1 MKITS
6 TVKKILS
13 SYESEN
19 FGVRTNLSRILMHG
33 KLAGT
38 GRLIILPVDQGFEH
52 GPDRSFAIN
61 PDAYNPIYHY
71 QLAVD
76 AGLSAYAAPLG
87 MLQAG
92 VGNFYGQIPTILK
105 INSSNTLAQ
114 SMDQAVTGTVD
125 DAVKMGCSAIG
136 FTIYPGSDHNFD
148 LMEEFRE
155 ISKEAKDKGLAVVLW
170 AYARGVKISKQGET
184 AINIISYAAH
194 MSALLGANIIK
205 VKLPTDFIEDDP
217 TKVAFENELIEV
229 STLKDRVAHIKK
241 VAFDGMRIVI
251 FSGGDTKNDNALM
264 DEIRAIHFGGGNG
277 SIIGRNCFQRKRE
290 DSLKLLNQM
299 IEIYKSK

>member
-1 MKITS
+1 MKVTT
-6 TVKKILS
+6 TVKRILS

-19 FGVRTNLSRILMHG
+19 YGVRTNLARILMQG

-61 PDAYNPIYHY
+61 SPAYDPLYHF
-71 QLAVD
+71 QLAID

-92 VGNFYGQIPTILK
+92 VGSFYGQIPTILK

-114 SMDQAVTGTVD
+114 SMDQAITGSVD

-136 FTIYPGSDHNFD
+136 FTIYPGSDHNFN

-155 ISKEAKDKGLAVVLW
+155 LSKEAKDKGLAVVLW
-170 AYARGVKISKQGET
+170 AYARGKEISKQGET

-194 MSALLGANIIK
+194 ISALLGANIIK
-205 VKLPTDFIEDDP
+205 VKLPTNFIEDDP
-217 TKVAFENELIEV
+217 TKIVFEKNLIKID
-229 STLKDRVAHIKK
+229 SLKDRVAHIKK
-241 VAFDGMRIVI
+241 VTFAGKRIVV

-264 DEIRAIHFGGGNG
+264 DEIKAIHQGGGNG

-299 IEIYKSK
+299 IDIYKSK

>member
-1 MKITS
+1 MKVTS

-13 SYESEN
+13 SYDSEN
-19 FGVRTNLSRILMHG
+19 YGVKTNLSRILMQG
-33 KLAGT
+33 KLAGS

-52 GPDRSFAIN
+52 GPDRSFSVN
-61 PDAYNPIYHY
+61 TPAYDPLYHC
-71 QLAVD
+71 QLAID

-92 VGNFYGQIPTILK
+92 VESFYGQIPTILK

-114 SMDQAVTGTVD
+114 SMDQAVTGSVD
-125 DAVKMGCSAIG
+125 DAIKMGCSAIG

-155 ISKEAKDKGLAVVLW
+155 LSKEAKDKGLAVVLW
-170 AYARGVKISKQGET
+170 AYARGKEISKQGET
-184 AINIISYAAH
+184 AMNIISYAAH

-217 TKVAFENELIEV
+217 TKVAFEKKLIEIG
-229 STLKDRVAHIKK
+229 SLRDRVAHIKK
-241 VAFDGMRIVI
+241 VAFAGKRIVV
-251 FSGGDTKNDNALM
+251 FSGGDTKDDNALM
-264 DEIRAIHFGGGNG
+264 DEIKAIHHGGGNG

-299 IEIYKSK
+299 IDIYKSK